1 MSEHVATAHGHEHEH
16 AEEVSIWP
24 AVISIGI
31 LFAVP
36 FAFAFQFVYHNG
48 LYAALCLGLGVP
60 MIVMG
65 IIGWTREAISGVP
78 VAEGLAPPAMGWFIV
93 AEALIFLSFFA
104 TYWVLRLGAPVWPP
118 EGTVELPKLMPLV
131 MTAVLVAS
139 SFTIHFAEG
148 RLAQGDRSGFLRWLL
163 LSMLLGFGFIG
174 MSAYEWNHLL
184 HEGFTP
190 ASNVFGTMFYTIT
203 GFHGAHVIVG
213 LGIFLTMLIPALR
226 GRINEGL
233 VKSGSLYWHFVD
245 IIWFFV
251 VSQVYFWV

>member
-1 MSEHVATAHGHEHEH
+1 MSEHVATAHAHDHP
-16 AEEVSIWP
+16 EEVSIWP

-31 LFAVP
+31 LFAVA
-36 FAFAFQFVYHNG
+36 FAFSFQFVYKNG
-48 LYAALCLGLGVP
+48 LYAALSLGIGVP

-65 IIGWTREAISGVP
+65 IIGWVREAMSSEPI
-78 VAEGLAPPAMGWFIV
+78 AEGLAPPAMGWFIV

-104 TYWVLRLGAPVWPP
+104 TYWVVRLGAMEWPP
-118 EGTVELPKLMPLV
+118 AGTVELPTVMPIV

-148 RLAQGDRSGFLRWLL
+148 RLDAGDRSGFLRWLL
-163 LSMLLGFGFIG
+163 LTMLLGVAFIS

-184 HEGFTP
+184 HAGFTP
-190 ASNVFGTMFYTIT
+190 ATNIFGTAFYSIT

-213 LGIFLTMLIPALR
+213 LGIFLAILIPALK
-226 GRINEGL
+226 GEVNEAL

>member
-1 MSEHVATAHGHEHEH
+1 MTEHAAAHEH

-36 FAFAFQFVYHNG
+36 FAFSFQFVYHNG
-48 LYAALCLGLGVP
+48 LYAALSLGLGVP
-60 MIVMG
+60 LIVMG
-65 IIGWTREAISGVP
+65 IVGWAYEALHSEP

-104 TYWVLRLGAPVWPP
+104 TYWVVRLGAPVWPP
-118 EGTVELPKLMPLV
+118 EGTVELPTLMPLI
-131 MTAVLVAS
+131 MTGVLVTS

-148 RLAQGDRSGFLRWLL
+148 RLAQDDRAGFIRWLI
-163 LSMLLGFGFIG
+163 LSMLLGLAFIG

-184 HEGFTP
+184 HAGFTP
-190 ASNVFGTMFYTIT
+190 ATNIFGTAFYTIT

-213 LGIFLTMLIPALR
+213 LGIFTAMLLPALR

>member
-1 MSEHVATAHGHEHEH
+1 MSEHAAVAHEHE
-16 AEEVSIWP
+16 EEVSIWP

-36 FAFAFQFVYHNG
+36 FAFAFQFVYHDG
-48 LYAALCLGLGVP
+48 LYAALSLGIGVP

-65 IIGWTREAISGVP
+65 IIGWTREALSSKPIE
-78 VAEGLAPPAMGWFIV
+78 EGLAPPAMGWFIL

-104 TYWVLRLGAPVWPP
+104 TYWVIRLGAPVWPP
-118 EGTVELPKLMPLV
+118 AGTIELPTVMPLV

-148 RLAQGDRSGFLRWLL
+148 RLDQGDRRGFLRWLL
-163 LSMLLGFGFIG
+163 LTMLLGLAFIS

-213 LGIFLTMLIPALR
+213 LGIFTAILLPALF
-226 GRINEGL
+226 GRVGEPL
-233 VKSGSLYWHFVD
+233 VKAGSLYWHFVD

-251 VSQVYFWV
+251 VSQVYFWVS

>member
-1 MSEHVATAHGHEHEH
+1 MSEHAATAHGHEH
-16 AEEVSIWP
+16 AEEVSVWP

-36 FAFAFQFVYHNG
+36 FAFAFHFVYNNS
-48 LYAALCLGLGVP
+48 LYAALSLGVGVP
-60 MIVMG
+60 LIVMG
-65 IIGWTREAISGVP
+65 IIGWVREAIAGVP
-78 VAEGLAPPAMGWFIV
+78 VAEGLAPPAMGWFIL

-104 TYWVLRLGAPVWPP
+104 TYWVIRLGAPTWPP
-118 EGTVELPKLMPLV
+118 AGTVELPTVMPLI
-131 MTAVLVAS
+131 MTAVLVSS

-148 RLAQGDRSGFLRWLL
+148 RLAQGDRGGFIRWLL
-163 LSMLLGFGFIG
+163 LTMGLGLAFIG

-184 HEGFTP
+184 NEGFTP
-190 ASNVFGTMFYTIT
+190 ASNVFGTMFYSIT

-213 LGIFLTMLIPALR
+213 LGIFVAMLLPALR
-226 GRINEGL
+226 GQVNEGL

-251 VSQVYFWV
+251 VSQVYFWVS